1 MSSEIGKS
9 YIKEVKIEGLWGRK
23 DVLWQN
29 IRPDINILVGINGSG
44 KTTLLNMI
52 DAYYRN
58 DVRELK
64 KYIGDFSGIPL
75 SDEVYPVFY
84 LRSYDVPVSDKRK
97 SDSP

>member
-64 KYIGDFSGIPL
+64 NT
-75 SDEVYPVFY
+75 
-84 LRSYDVPVSDKRK
+84 
-97 SDSP
+97 